1 MEHSTPLITI
11 LAAGFSLALALGFIA
26 ERLKTPALVGYLI
39 AGILIGPGSPGFTA
53 DVELGKQLSEIGVML
68 LMFGVGLHFSTN
80 DLMAVKKIAVPGA
93 ITQMVISTVFGILL
107 AKCWGWSWGA
117 SLIVGL
123 SLSCASTVV
132 ALKALEAKDLMKAI
146 PGKITVGWLVV
157 EDLVTVLVL
166 VLLPPLSNLLGG
178 DVATTMATA
187 AATVTETKSI
197 WLMIGETLLQ
207 VSAFI
212 AVMLIAGRRFLP
224 WALLQVAKTGSRE
237 LFTLAV
243 IASAI
248 GIAYLAALLFNVSAA
263 LGAFFAGM
271 VMRESAYSQRAAEES
286 LPLRDAFS
294 VLFFVSVGMLV
305 DPKILIQQPWHVLG
319 VIFIILICNPLIAC
333 SLILFSRYPLH
344 TALTISACLAQ
355 IGEFSFILAGLE
367 ITLGLLPQ
375 DGLSLILAGAVIS
388 IAINPIVFAL
398 VPALQRWILER
409 SAFARKLEQRQDP
422 FAELPMQTERKFLEG
437 QVVLVGYGVVGESI
451 CKALSQQEIPFV
463 IVDQNREKVEKLRQ
477 ENLIAVAGDAS
488 EAAVLIQAHIAKA
501 VMLVI
506 ATPHPLN
513 MRNIADIAKTLNPKI
528 EIIVRTEK
536 ISEITE
542 LDNEESKTWK
552 IFSSQDSLSKSMIDY
567 VVHRFAPLEKNQH
580 RKKISLE
587 KTDSKVKKFFT
598 KFKKDKDKDKDKD
611 KNKDKSENSNSEKEV
626 AEEK

>member
-11 LAAGFSLALALGFIA
+11 LAAGFSMALAFGFIA

-80 DLMAVKKIAVPGA
+80 DLMSVKKIAVPGA
-93 ITQMVISTVFGILL
+93 ITQMTISTIFGILL

-132 ALKALEAKDLMKAI
+132 ALKALEAKDLINAI
-146 PGKITVGWLVV
+146 PGKITVGCLVV

-166 VLLPPLSNLLGG
+166 VLLPPLSTLLG
-178 DVATTMATA
+178 DNAATATA
-187 AATVTETKSI
+187 AVATETKSI

-212 AVMLIAGRRFLP
+212 AVMLIAGRRILP

-294 VLFFVSVGMLV
+294 VLFFVSVGMLF

-319 VIFIILICNPLIAC
+319 VIFIILICKPLIAC

-344 TALTISACLAQ
+344 TALTVSACLAQ
-355 IGEFSFILAGLE
+355 IGEFSFILAGLG
-367 ITLGLLPQ
+367 ISLGLLPQ

-398 VPALQRWILER
+398 VPTLQRWILER
-409 SAFARKLEQRQDP
+409 SAFARKLEQRPDP
-422 FAELPMQTERKFLEG
+422 FAELPMQTEHKFLEG
-437 QVVLVGYGVVGESI
+437 HVVVVGYGVVGRSI
-451 CKALSQQEIPFV
+451 CQALSKQEITFV

-477 ENLIAVAGDAS
+477 EDLVAVAGDAS

-501 VMLVI
+501 AMLVI

-536 ISEITE
+536 ITEITE
-542 LDNEESKTWK
+542 LDSEEAKTWK
-552 IFSSQDSLSKSMIDY
+552 IFSSQDSLAKSMTDY
-567 VVHRFAPLEKNQH
+567 VLHRFAPLEKNQH

-587 KTDSKVKKFFT
+587 KTDNKVKKFFT

-611 KNKDKSENSNSEKEV
+611 NSE
-626 AEEK
+626 EE

>member
-11 LAAGFSLALALGFIA
+11 LAAGFSMALAFGFIA
-26 ERLKTPALVGYLI
+26 ERLKSPALLGYLI

-80 DLMAVKKIAVPGA
+80 DLMAVKKVAIPGA
-93 ITQMVISTVFGILL
+93 ICQMIISAIFGVLL

-132 ALKALEAKDLMKAI
+132 ALKALEAKDLI
-146 PGKITVGWLVV
+146 NSLQGKITVGWLVV

-166 VLLPPLSNLLGG
+166 VLLPPLSTLLGG
-178 DVATTMATA
+178 DTTDSTAVAN
-187 AATVTETKSI
+187 KSI

-271 VMRESAYSQRAAEES
+271 VMRESSYSQRAAEES

-305 DPKILIQQPWHVLG
+305 DPKILILQPWHVLG
-319 VIFIILICNPLIAC
+319 ISFIILVVTPLVAC
-333 SLILFSRYPLH
+333 SLILLLRYPLH

-355 IGEFSFILAGLE
+355 IGEFSFILAGLG

-388 IAINPIVFAL
+388 IAFNPIVFAL
-398 VPALQRWILER
+398 VPTLQRWILER
-409 SAFARKLEQRQDP
+409 SEFARKLEQRPDP
-422 FAELPMQTERKFLEG
+422 FSELPMQTERKFLEG
-437 QVVLVGYGVVGESI
+437 QVVLVGYGVVGKSI
-451 CKALSQQEIPFV
+451 AQALQHQEIPFV

-477 ENLIAVAGDAS
+477 EDLVAVSGDAT
-488 EAAVLIQAHIAKA
+488 EASVLIQAHIANA

-513 MRNIADIAKTLNPKI
+513 MRNIADIAKTLNPNI

-536 ISEITE
+536 ITEITE
-542 LDNEESKTWK
+542 LETEESKTWK
-552 IFSSQDSLSKSMIDY
+552 IFSSQDSLANSMIDY

-587 KTDSKVKKFFT
+587 KSTD
-598 KFKKDKDKDKDKD
+598 KKDKNGKVKTFFNKFKRN
-611 KNKDKSENSNSEKEV
+611 KNPENSENSENNQQK
-626 AEEK
+626 

>member
-11 LAAGFSLALALGFIA
+11 LAAGFSMALAFGFIA
-26 ERLKTPALVGYLI
+26 ERLKSPALLGYLI

-68 LMFGVGLHFSTN
+68 LMFGVGLHFSTS

-93 ITQMVISTVFGILL
+93 IGQMLLATLFGIFV

-117 SLIVGL
+117 SLVLGL

-132 ALKALEAKDLMKAI
+132 VLKLLEAKDLLNSI
-146 PGKITVGWLVV
+146 QGKIAIGWLVV
-157 EDLVTVLVL
+157 EDLVTVLFL
-166 VLLPPLSNLLGG
+166 VLLPPIAPLLGG
-178 DVATTMATA
+178 DAGTTATT
-187 AATVTETKSI
+187 TKSI

-248 GIAYLAALLFNVSAA
+248 GIAYLSTLLFNVSAA

-271 VMRESAYSQRAAEES
+271 VMRESAYSHRAAEES

-305 DPKILIQQPWHVLG
+305 DPKILIQQPLHVLG
-319 VIFIILICNPLIAC
+319 IIFIVVIYVPVVAC
-333 SLILFSRYPLH
+333 AIVLLFRYPLN
-344 TALTISACLAQ
+344 TAMTIGACLAQ
-355 IGEFSFILAGLE
+355 IGEFSFILAGLGVS
-367 ITLGLLPQ
+367 LGLFPAE
-375 DGLSLILAGAVIS
+375 GLSLILAGALIS
-388 IAINPIVFAL
+388 IAVNPLIFAS
-398 VPALQRWILER
+398 VPKLKQWILER
-409 SAFARKLEQRQDP
+409 SEFARKLEMRQDP
-422 FAELPMQTERKFLEG
+422 FSELPMQTERKFLEG
-437 QVVLVGYGVVGESI
+437 QVVLVGYGVVGQSI
-451 CKALSQQEIPFV
+451 AQALTQQEIPFV

-477 ENLIAVAGDAS
+477 EDLVAVAGDAT
-488 EAAVLIQAHIAKA
+488 EASVLIQAHIANA

-536 ISEITE
+536 ITEITE
-542 LDNEESKTWK
+542 LETEESKTWK
-552 IFSSQDSLSKSMIDY
+552 IFSSQDSLANSMIDY

-587 KTDSKVKKFFT
+587 KNTD
-598 KFKKDKDKDKDKD
+598 KKDKNGKVKTFFNKFKRN
-611 KNKDKSENSNSEKEV
+611 KNNAANPENTENTENSENSENNQQK
-626 AEEK
+626 

>member
-11 LAAGFSLALALGFIA
+11 LAAGFSMALAFGFIA

-80 DLMAVKKIAVPGA
+80 DLMSVKKIAVPGA
-93 ITQMVISTVFGILL
+93 ITQMTISTIFGILL

-132 ALKALEAKDLMKAI
+132 ALKALEAKDLINAI
-146 PGKITVGWLVV
+146 PGKITVGCLVV

-166 VLLPPLSNLLGG
+166 VLLPPLSTLLGENA
-178 DVATTMATA
+178 ATATA
-187 AATVTETKSI
+187 AVATETKSI

-212 AVMLIAGRRFLP
+212 AVMLIAGRRILP

-294 VLFFVSVGMLV
+294 VLFFVSVGMLF

-319 VIFIILICNPLIAC
+319 VIFIILICKPLIAC

-344 TALTISACLAQ
+344 TALTVSACLAQ
-355 IGEFSFILAGLE
+355 IGEFSFILAGLG
-367 ITLGLLPQ
+367 ISLGLLPQ

-398 VPALQRWILER
+398 APTLQRWILER
-409 SAFARKLEQRQDP
+409 SAFARKL
-422 FAELPMQTERKFLEG
+422 
-437 QVVLVGYGVVGESI
+437 
-451 CKALSQQEIPFV
+451 
-463 IVDQNREKVEKLRQ
+463 
-477 ENLIAVAGDAS
+477 
-488 EAAVLIQAHIAKA
+488 
-501 VMLVI
+501 
-506 ATPHPLN
+506 
-513 MRNIADIAKTLNPKI
+513 
-528 EIIVRTEK
+528 
-536 ISEITE
+536 
-542 LDNEESKTWK
+542 
-552 IFSSQDSLSKSMIDY
+552 
-567 VVHRFAPLEKNQH
+567 
-580 RKKISLE
+580 
-587 KTDSKVKKFFT
+587 
-598 KFKKDKDKDKDKD
+598 
-611 KNKDKSENSNSEKEV
+611 
-626 AEEK
+626 